1 MILFV
6 VRRTAYSR
14 LQLRIQY
21 SINYPN
27 EIPIIELTSPSLPQ
41 PLLRNKEKECQDVA
55 KENIGKSQFQG
66 IYELLYNFVHTNM
79 FIPCWKEVKQVMT
92 LCEGKGN
99 MSANEKEGLLRFRL
113 REGEYR
119 QDINIRIPY
128 LYPEEGVE
136 IEFLSSGSNFPT
148 DIQNMYYS
156 QAQEIVRRC
165 VAGFLADH
173 VTDVRFINLIIFFN
187 VIS

>member
-1 MILFV
+1 
-6 VRRTAYSR
+6 
-14 LQLRIQY
+14 
-21 SINYPN
+21 
-27 EIPIIELTSPSLPQ
+27 
-41 PLLRNKEKECQDVA
+41 
-55 KENIGKSQFQG
+55 
-66 IYELLYNFVHTNM
+66 M

-99 MSANEKEGLLRFRL
+99 MSANKKEGLLRFRL

-173 VTDVRFINLIIFFN
+173 VTDVRFINLIIYFLMLFLRVQI
-187 VIS
+187 VIILITIITITQWQQQQQHPHQHLKHQIHYLHQVYKISNIT